1 MTAGGVKRAV
11 LHVRVV
17 PRAARAALTRD
28 QAGRWRAHVTAPPI
42 DGAANRALVALLAD
56 RLGLPKRAFALLRGE
71 RGRDKIVA
79 VEGRRRRRS
88 TRGSATSF
96 RALTKRRGVA
106 SSDRNESGGIMPIYE
121 YHCRKCGD
129 FEIMQKMS
137 DKPLTTC
144 PTVAGR

>member
-1 MTAGGVKRAV
+1 MTAGDVKRAV

-79 VEGRRRRRS
+79 VEGAS
-88 TRGSATSF
+88 AAEIDTRLGDVVSRVDKTP
-96 RALTKRRGVA
+96 RRG
-106 SSDRNESGGIMPIYE
+106 
-121 YHCRKCGD
+121 
-129 FEIMQKMS
+129 
-137 DKPLTTC
+137 
-144 PTVAGR
+144 

>member
-1 MTAGGVKRAV
+1 MTAGDMKHAV

-71 RGRDKIVA
+71 GGRDKIVA
-79 VEGRRRRRS
+79 VEGAS
-88 TRGSATSF
+88 AAEIDTRLGDVVSRVDKTP
-96 RALTKRRGVA
+96 RRG
-106 SSDRNESGGIMPIYE
+106 
-121 YHCRKCGD
+121 
-129 FEIMQKMS
+129 
-137 DKPLTTC
+137 
-144 PTVAGR
+144 